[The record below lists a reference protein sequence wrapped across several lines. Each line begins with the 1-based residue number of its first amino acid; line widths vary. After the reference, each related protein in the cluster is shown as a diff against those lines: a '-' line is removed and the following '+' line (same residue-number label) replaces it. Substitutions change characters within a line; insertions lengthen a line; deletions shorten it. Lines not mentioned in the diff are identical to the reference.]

1 MIILRPGVIWC
12 DTLCSKYLA
21 IQQTKLNVPLG
32 RLLGTPNEEV
42 WPGVSQ
48 LRDWHDYPQWKSQNI
63 ARAVPG
69 LHPSGVDLLEVIKSL
84 PLFSSF
90 EVSSGCPSHK

>member
-1 MIILRPGVIWC
+1 ML
-12 DTLCSKYLA
+12 Y
-21 IQQTKLNVPLG
+21 VPLG

-69 LHPSGVDLLEVIKSL
+69 LHLSGVDLLEVIKSL
-84 PLFSSF
+84 PFCSP
-90 EVSSGCPSHK
+90 VSRYLLGVLVINGRNLELLQVVCMELIT